1 VSLQV
6 SYKKQFLLML
16 MLVIVFF
23 AVLEVFLGIYDY
35 FNPRCDFMINPVSK
49 NYDSE
54 YKKEVCDSWVFRL
67 IYLDPISGISQHI
80 PNQHS
85 QTININSY
93 GFRGPE
99 ILMEKPENT
108 YRIFVVGGSTTF
120 GIRSPDQNTMPG
132 HLQQNLDER
141 NFDKKIEV
149 INAGIG
155 GITSTDELQLVSKK
169 IVHFEPDLIIVYDGS
184 NDIVN
189 FPGKTKNKWN
199 DDAINLFWKQYLSFY
214 KTPYVVGGI
223 IDDAK
228 SSISRSIFN
237 PNFDETSQV
246 WKKNMITICEFGK
259 QQGFDTIVVLQP
271 FLGTGNKTLSDFE
284 KENLETEFATYGS
297 KSFFD
302 GYQLLS
308 DELNDLENYCYVTDD
323 FRNAFDDINE
333 SVYFDRVHVGPE
345 SNKIIADKM
354 ADLVIPLID

>member
-1 VSLQV
+1 MSLQV
-6 SYKKQFLLML
+6 SYKKQFLVIF
-16 MLVIVFF
+16 MLVLVFF
-23 AVLEVFLGIYDY
+23 AVLEVFLQIYDY
-35 FNPRCDFMINPVSK
+35 FDPRCDFLINPVSK
-49 NYDSE
+49 DYDYD
-54 YKKEVCDSWVFRL
+54 YKKQVCDSWGFRL
-67 IYLDPISGISQHI
+67 IYLDPITGISQPI

-93 GFRGPE
+93 GFRGQE
-99 ILMEKPENT
+99 ILMEKPEDT

-120 GIRSPDQNTMPG
+120 GIRSPDQNTIPG
-132 HLQQNLDER
+132 HLQQNLNEI

-155 GITSTDELQLVSKK
+155 AITSSDELQLVNTK
-169 IVHFEPDLIIVYDGS
+169 IVQFEPDLIIIYDGN

-199 DDAINLFWKQYLSFY
+199 DDTITLIWKKHLSFY
-214 KTPYVVGGI
+214 KTPFVIGGLI
-223 IDDAK
+223 QDAK
-228 SSISRSIFN
+228 ASISRPIFN
-237 PNFDETSQV
+237 PNFDAIAQI
-246 WKKNMITICEFGK
+246 WKSNMITICELGK
-259 QQGFDTIVVLQP
+259 QQGFHTIVILQP

-284 KENLETEFATYGS
+284 KENLETKYSTFAS
-297 KSFFD
+297 QSLHD
-302 GYQLLS
+302 GYQLLA